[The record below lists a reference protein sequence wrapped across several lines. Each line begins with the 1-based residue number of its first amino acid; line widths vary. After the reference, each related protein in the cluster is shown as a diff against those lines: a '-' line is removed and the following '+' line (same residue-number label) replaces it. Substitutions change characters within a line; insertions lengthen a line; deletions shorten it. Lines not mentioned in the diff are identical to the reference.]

1 MVHPLPQRG
10 SEAAQD
16 LHPLPHNRW
25 RPKAAAGMGILPDAA
40 GNRGTARETNVA
52 GKSRFPWLL
61 RSRKLVSTCL
71 TLLLAGAAPL
81 FGQTANPG
89 TTLRINTG
97 GEELNASQGV
107 FAADAHFAPA
117 PGFTYFSPTLIAGT
131 DNDALYRT
139 ERSSTADNGSFS
151 YVLPVTSGKYSVVL
165 HFAELYWAAPGQR
178 VFDVAL
184 EGALALDDYDIVKK
198 TGGKNIATT
207 ETFLVTVTDGKLDL
221 HLSALAEEGGVNRP
235 KISAIEVLPYTGPDV
250 FPPAS
255 AGADRSVTLPDHNL
269 ILSARG
275 TETHGRV
282 DVFTWTQVSGPNRA
296 IFYRYTSAPSVF
308 NLQPGT
314 YVFSLT
320 VMDDRR
326 AISAPD
332 EVVITVLP
340 DPNAPALMAAHR
352 INAGGGQLTAAPGI
366 FAADNYFSNGAGKTY
381 NPTTTST
388 TFPIANTQDDALY
401 QSERTAEADHGTFSY
416 DLPVANGAYTVVLHF
431 AEIYWNTR
439 GQRVFDVALEGSLVL
454 DNYDI
459 LKKTGTNFTA
469 ASESFV
475 VDVADG
481 LLNIHFSA
489 LASTGGINRPKVS
502 AIEVIPY
509 SGSNQARTAMG
520 GGQHPVALESALDLK
535 VNAYPNPFRQEFKLD
550 MGGAPAGDYTVRV
563 LDLLGKEVYQ
573 SRFQVSSATGQLETI
588 RLQGAG
594 LRPGSLYLVRVEQA
608 GGALQQVIRMVK
620 E

>member
-1 MVHPLPQRG
+1 MTKPVHQKG
-10 SEAAQD
+10 SEPSLKMHTFCPPPPAGRIG
-16 LHPLPHNRW
+16 P
-25 RPKAAAGMGILPDAA
+25 AAGSSRPGI
-40 GNRGTARETNVA
+40 
-52 GKSRFPWLL
+52 KSRFPGLL
-61 RSRKLVSTCL
+61 RSRKLASTCL
-71 TLLLAGAAPL
+71 ALLLAGAMPL
-81 FGQTANPG
+81 FGQTGSPG

-97 GEELNASQGV
+97 GGQLNASQGV

-117 PGFTYFSPTLIAGT
+117 PGFTYSSPTLIAGT
-131 DNDALYRT
+131 DNDALYQT
-139 ERSSTADNGSFS
+139 ERSSTADNGSFG
-151 YVLPVTSGKYSVVL
+151 YALPVTSGKYTVVL
-165 HFAELYWAAPGQR
+165 HFAELYWNAPGQR

-221 HLSALAEEGGVNRP
+221 NLSALAEEGGVNRP

-296 IFYRYTSAPSVF
+296 SFYRFTSAPSVF

-340 DPNAPALMAAHR
+340 DPNVPAVVAAHR

-366 FAADNYFSNGAGKTY
+366 FAADNYFSNGAGNAY

-401 QSERTAEADHGTFSY
+401 QTERTADADHGAFSY
-416 DLPVANGAYTVVLHF
+416 DLPVANGSYTVVLHF

-439 GQRVFDVALEGSLVL
+439 GQRVFDVAMEGSLVL

-459 LKKTGTNFTA
+459 MKKTGTNFTA

-475 VDVADG
+475 VEVADG

-509 SGSNQARTAMG
+509 SGSNQARTAME
-520 GGQHPVALESALDLK
+520 GGQHPVALKSARDLK

-573 SRFQVSSATGQLETI
+573 SRFQVSSGTGQVENI

-594 LRPGSLYLVRVEQA
+594 LRPGSLYLVRVEQD

>member
-1 MVHPLPQRG
+1 MSNPLHQPGGEPALKFKAYCHTRWL
-10 SEAAQD
+10 AKATAF
-16 LHPLPHNRW
+16 LPPRKG
-25 RPKAAAGMGILPDAA
+25 RSGPKAELSRLG
-40 GNRGTARETNVA
+40 
-52 GKSRFPWLL
+52 GKSYFPDF
-61 RSRKLVSTCL
+61 RSFLQLVSTCL
-71 TLLLAGAAPL
+71 ALLLAGTMPL
-81 FGQTANPG
+81 FGQTGSPA

-97 GEELNASQGV
+97 GSQLNASQGV
-107 FAADAHFAPA
+107 FAADAHFSPA
-117 PGFTYFSPTLIAGT
+117 PGFTYYSPTLIAGT
-131 DNDALYRT
+131 ENDGLYQT
-139 ERSSTADNGSFS
+139 ERSSQADNGSFG
-151 YVLPVTSGKYSVVL
+151 YALPVTSGKYTVVL
-165 HFAELYWAAPGQR
+165 HFAELYWNAPGQR

-207 ETFLVTVTDGKLDL
+207 ETFLVTVTDGVL
-221 HLSALAEEGGVNRP
+221 HVNLSALAEEGGVNRP
-235 KISAIEVLPYTGPDV
+235 KISAIEVLPYTGSYA

-255 AGADRSVTLPDHNL
+255 AGDDRSVTLPDHNL

-296 IFYRYTSAPSVF
+296 IFYRFTSAPSVF

-320 VMDDRR
+320 VMDDKRG
-326 AISAPD
+326 ISAPD

-340 DPNAPALMAAHR
+340 DPNEPAVVAAHR
-352 INAGGGQLTAAPGI
+352 IHAGGGQLTAAQGI
-366 FAADNYFSNGAGKTY
+366 FAADNYFSNGAGNAY

-401 QSERTAEADHGTFSY
+401 QTERTADADHGAFTY

-439 GQRVFDVALEGSLVL
+439 GQRVFDVAMEGSLVL

-459 LKKTGTNFTA
+459 MKKTGTNFTA

-489 LASTGGINRPKVS
+489 LASAGGINRPKVS

-509 SGSNQARTAMG
+509 SGSTQARTAME
-520 GGQHPVALESALDLK
+520 GGQLPVALKPVRDLK
-535 VNAYPNPFRQEFKLD
+535 VNAYPNPFRQEINLN
-550 MGGAPAGDYTVRV
+550 MAGAPAGDYTVRV
-563 LDLLGKEVYQ
+563 HDLTGKEVYQ
-573 SRFQVSSATGQLETI
+573 SRFQVPPGTGQVESL
-588 RLQGAG
+588 RLPGEGLSQAG
-594 LRPGSLYLVRVEQA
+594 LYLVSVEQA
-608 GGALQQVIRMVK
+608 GGTLRKVIRMVK